1 MSGPAAKP
9 SGAWILLAYGAPSLI
24 LSMLTMALIVYIPAF
39 YATEVH
45 LSLATV
51 GLVFFAARGW
61 DAVIDPLIGHLSDR
75 TRSRWGARK
84 PWIMAGTPALVVS
97 SWLLFQPPQQATT
110 TYLLA
115 WVFIYYVAWSAVQIP
130 YLSWGAELSAD
141 YAERN
146 RVVGFREGMTFVGV
160 LLAAAAPVA
169 VFRGHEPSLR
179 QILLVF
185 AVLTAVVLPLSV
197 LLCARVVQVEKT
209 AAESHGLRA
218 GLSTLQRNRVFLH
231 LLAGC
236 FLLWLG
242 LHVYNAGV
250 LLMIE
255 FTLHLQKADFL
266 RLVFVQFIV
275 GLAATPIIVRL
286 AGSLGKHRMLACA
299 GVGFALTLPLLML
312 IPTGRFL
319 PAAAVF
325 AALGIVIS
333 PVWVLPT
340 ALVADAVD
348 FGQLK
353 GGTGGAGLY
362 MAIYNLSVKLA
373 LAASVGIALPLMQ
386 LLGFRTDT
394 AAGLAHTQ
402 ALDTVGLLLPAGIG
416 IVAAALFWTYPLDRG
431 RHDIVRRWIVRRSI
445 ARHPLAAGQ

>member
-75 TRSRWGARK
+75 TQSRWGARK
-84 PWIMAGTPALVVS
+84 PWLLAGTPVLVVS
-97 SWLLFQPPQQATT
+97 TWLLFQPPQHATT
-110 TYLLA
+110 AYLLA
-115 WVFIYYVAWSAVQIP
+115 WVFIYYIAWSAVQIP

-169 VFRGHEPSLR
+169 VFREHEPSLR

-185 AVLTAVVLPLSV
+185 AVLTAIILPVSI
-197 LLCARVVQVEKT
+197 LLCARVVQVGT
-209 AAESHGLRA
+209 AAESQGLWS
-218 GLSTLQRNRVFLH
+218 GLSTLRRNRVFLH

-250 LLMIE
+250 LLVIE

-275 GLAATPIIVRL
+275 GLAATPLIVKL
-286 AGSLGKHRMLACA
+286 AGSLGKHRMLAFA
-299 GVGFALTLPLLML
+299 GVGFALTLPLLAL
-312 IPTGRFL
+312 IPAGRFL

-325 AALGIVIS
+325 AVLGIVIS

-386 LLGFRTDT
+386 LLGFRTET
-394 AAGLAHTQ
+394 AAGLAHTR
-402 ALDTVGLLLPAGIG
+402 ALNTVGLLLPAGIG
-416 IVAAALFWTYPLDRG
+416 IVAAALFWSYPLDRV

-445 ARHPLAAGQ
+445 TRHPLAASR